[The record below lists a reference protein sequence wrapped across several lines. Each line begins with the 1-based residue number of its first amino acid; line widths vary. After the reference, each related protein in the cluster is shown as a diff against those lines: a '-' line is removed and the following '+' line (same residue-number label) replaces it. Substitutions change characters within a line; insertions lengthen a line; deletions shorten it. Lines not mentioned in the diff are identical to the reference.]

1 VIIMSEP
8 AEATSSSTDGWPG
21 LLEHYRESA
30 VLVLARHQAVGTLC
44 GSCGQPWPCRA
55 ACAAEQTLEL

>member
-1 VIIMSEP
+1 VIIMSEH
-8 AEATSSSTDGWPG
+8 AEATTSSTDRWPG
-21 LLEHYRESA
+21 LLAHYRESA
-30 VLVLARHQAVGTLC
+30 VLVLVSHQCVGTLC